1 MRRLKTF
8 PALASVRMPASA
20 QILDVRDRG
29 ATQAPALV
37 VSFDEDDEEVVT
49 RSFATIAPRGE
60 AIPPGAQFVASWRAL
75 DLPQAP
81 IFCLF
86 ELGDDMPTDLP
97 YGYYGPFRLLRA
109 AGFTLRADKAW
120 IAPPDVP
127 AGQLSRE
134 QICAVAELQECGYG
148 PVVNA

>member
-1 MRRLKTF
+1 MRRLKTY

-20 QILDVRDRG
+20 EILDVRDRG

-37 VSFDEDDEEVVT
+37 VSYDGADEGIVT
-49 RSFATIAPRGE
+49 RRFVTIAPRDE
-60 AIPPGAQFVASWRAL
+60 VLPPGAQFVASWRAL
-75 DLPQAP
+75 DRAAP

-86 ELGDDMPTDLP
+86 ELVDDLP
-97 YGYYGPFRLLRA
+97 ADLPPYAHAPYRSLRA

-120 IAPPDVP
+120 IAPDDTP
-127 AGQLSRE
+127 AGQLSRD

-148 PVVNA
+148 PVVHA